1 MLSSQQLVQQGG
13 VGKRMV
19 RLVAHLVL
27 VNEDRTGGTYSL
39 SSHALAHGLD
49 CSSASRHVGVVRLHA
64 SDQLHHGS
72 RAETDLPL
80 LIGLSDSSD
89 RLLS

>member
-13 VGKRMV
+13 IGKRMV

-27 VNEDRTGGTYSL
+27 VNEGKGGATYSL
-39 SSHALAHGLD
+39 SSNALAHGFD
-49 CSSASRHVGVVRLHA
+49 GSSAGGHAGVVRFHA
-64 SDQLHHGS
+64 PNQLHHGS

-80 LIGLSDSSD
+80 LVRLSDSSN

>member
-1 MLSSQQLVQQGG
+1 
-13 VGKRMV
+13 MV

-27 VNEDRTGGTYSL
+27 VNEGRTGGAYSL
-39 SSHALAHGLD
+39 SGNALAHGFD
-49 CSSASRHVGVVRLHA
+49 GSSAGGHARVVRFHA
-64 SDQLHHGS
+64 TDQLHHGS

-80 LIGLSDSSD
+80 LIRLSDSSN